1 MFAFSGGVLHL
12 NVVVLV
18 VALDDDGR
26 HAEVGDHAVQAL
38 LGGVVEAAVAEL
50 ARHDQRDGQALGL
63 AVGVGAGGW
72 SIFLLPQAARLS
84 TITAHSSNRE

>member
-1 MFAFSGGVLHL
+1 
-12 NVVVLV
+12 VVLV

-50 ARHDQRDGQALGL
+50 AGYDQRDGQALGL

-72 SIFLLPQAARLS
+72 SIFLFAAGGK
-84 TITAHSSNRE
+84 AEHHDGAQQHRE